1 MDLLPVETHP
11 RRSWALDARPL
22 GVPAFRRLW
31 LASVV
36 TAVGGSFS
44 LVAVP
49 AYLFAR
55 TGSSA
60 AIGAAAAVSLGT
72 LVVAAVGAGAL
83 ADAVDRRRLLL
94 AANATLAATYA
105 LMWLHAALSLRSTGL
120 LLGLVAGQGLAL
132 GAILTVTGAVVPRLV
147 PADLLAAASSVAS
160 LVRYAGAVAGPL
172 LAAVLIP
179 VTGLATLFLLDA
191 AALLAALVAV
201 ARLPPLPPDGAARP
215 EGAGRNPAAG
225 VRFLLRDR
233 LLRAVLGV
241 DLAAMVLGMPAAL
254 FPELAHAAFGGPSGG
269 GTELGLLYAAYPAGV
284 CAAALVSGTFTRTR
298 RQGALMAAAAAAW
311 GGTVVV
317 LGLAPHLAVAVGAL
331 LLGGA
336 VNLVL
341 SACRNAI
348 TQAHTDDA
356 LRGRTQG
363 ALTVVLFGGPQVAAV
378 LHGPGGA
385 AAGPRTA
392 TCAGG
397 LLTVLAV
404 AAIVRASPEL
414 RRYEPG
420 RPLERRSPTPAPW
433 PGSPGPPADARRT
446 ASRRSRRRGT
456 PSPRR

>member
-1 MDLLPVETHP
+1 MSGRVQ
-11 RRSWALDARPL
+11 WALDARPL

-31 LASVV
+31 LASAV

-49 AYLFAR
+49 ALLFAR

-60 AIGAAAAVSLGT
+60 AVGAAAAVSLAA
-72 LVVAAVGAGAL
+72 LVAAALGAGAL
-83 ADAVDRRRLLL
+83 ADAVDRRPLLL
-94 AANATLAATYA
+94 AANAVLALTYA
-105 LMWLHAALSLRSTGL
+105 LMWLHAVLPASSTAL
-120 LLGLVAGQGLAL
+120 LLGLVAAQGLAL

-147 PADLLAAASSVAS
+147 PADLLAAASSLAS
-160 LVRYAGAVAGPL
+160 LLRYTGAVAGPL
-172 LAAVLIP
+172 LAAALIP

-191 AALLAALVAV
+191 AALLAVLVAV
-201 ARLPPLPPDGAARP
+201 ARLPPLPPDGAARTSR
-215 EGAGRNPAAG
+215 GPAAG
-225 VRFLLRDR
+225 ARFLLRDR
-233 LLRAVLGV
+233 LLLAVLGV
-241 DLAAMVLGMPAAL
+241 DLAAMVLGLPAAL
-254 FPELAHAAFGGPSGG
+254 FPELAHAAFGGPGGG

-317 LGLAPHLAVAVGAL
+317 LGLAPHLAVALAAL
-331 LLGGA
+331 ALGGA

-341 SACRNAI
+341 STCRNAI
-348 TQAHTDDA
+348 TQAHVDDA

-420 RPLERRSPTPAPW
+420 RRGPTPAPW